1 MTFETIII
9 VALVCIIAALIWH
22 TLGIMD
28 DRRRMQCALDKAH
41 SLVPEDVWGKIVVAY
56 DTALDEVAP
65 ESDVVRG
72 AK

>member
-9 VALVCIIAALIWH
+9 CAMVCIIAGLIWL

-41 SLVPEDVWGKIVVAY
+41 SIVSAADWSAIVDAY
-56 DTALDEVAP
+56 DSALDLE
-65 ESDVVRG
+65 
-72 AK
+72 